1 MGQYYNIIS
10 NILLQNIEQI
20 SKRSSQKID
29 IDYLIKRFNLD
40 IDKDDKKFISKLK
53 IVSYSMDRYSN
64 EKIEEK
70 QYANKQ
76 ENINNKSKKK
86 KFKHNHQSKSKKT
99 KNQKTYDKPDNSIET
114 PLESIFNIF
123 RYDAEHSN
131 KKFYRADKDK
141 ELLDMPIKNTTKD
154 YDNLVLEIKKDLEK
168 SLEHEDLNA
177 LMTILEGNLSTV
189 PCKLNGEDIYDI
201 SLYDNVKLTAALAG
215 CKYFYLKEDEHED
228 DKEYMLVSADISGIQ
243 NFIYTISSKG
253 ALKSLRGR
261 SFYLEIISENIIDQI
276 LNKIGLCRANLLYSG
291 GGHFYMLLPN
301 TKQVRKIIEDA
312 KKNINQ

>member
-86 KFKHNHQSKSKKT
+86 
-99 KNQKTYDKPDNSIET
+99 
-114 PLESIFNIF
+114 
-123 RYDAEHSN
+123 
-131 KKFYRADKDK
+131 
-141 ELLDMPIKNTTKD
+141 
-154 YDNLVLEIKKDLEK
+154 NL
-168 SLEHEDLNA
+168 
-177 LMTILEGNLSTV
+177 
-189 PCKLNGEDIYDI
+189 
-201 SLYDNVKLTAALAG
+201 
-215 CKYFYLKEDEHED
+215 
-228 DKEYMLVSADISGIQ
+228 
-243 NFIYTISSKG
+243 
-253 ALKSLRGR
+253 
-261 SFYLEIISENIIDQI
+261 NIIIKASLKKQ
-276 LNKIGLCRANLLYSG
+276 KIKRHMINL
-291 GGHFYMLLPN
+291 
-301 TKQVRKIIEDA
+301 TTV
-312 KKNINQ
+312 